1 MNTKAESEGSSL
13 DTLKL
18 GLVVLLLIG
27 GVAGFY
33 YFAEQALVIRV
44 GGLLVL
50 IAVCAF
56 IAYQTQVGKRI
67 WSFAHESRNE
77 VRKVVWPSRQET
89 VQTTLLVIAMVIV
102 VALLL
107 WALDSLLGW
116 GVKLLIGQ
124 GG

>member
-13 DTLKL
+13 DTVKL

-27 GVAGFY
+27 GIAAFY
-33 YFAEQALVIRV
+33 YFAEQSLVIRV
-44 GGLLVL
+44 GGLLLLVA
-50 IAVCAF
+50 ICAV
-56 IAYQTQVGKRI
+56 IAYQTQTGKRV
-67 WSFAHESRNE
+67 WGFAQDSRNE
-77 VRKVVWPSRQET
+77 VRKVVWPTRQET
-89 VQTTLLVIAMVIV
+89 VQTTLLVMAMVIV

>member
-13 DTLKL
+13 DTVKL

-27 GVAGFY
+27 GIAAFY
-33 YFAEQALVIRV
+33 YFAEQSLVIRV

-50 IAVCAF
+50 VAICAA
-56 IAYQTQVGKRI
+56 ITYQTQTGKRL
-67 WSFAHESRNE
+67 WGFAHDSRNE
-77 VRKVVWPSRQET
+77 VRKVVWPTRQET
-89 VQTTLLVIAMVIV
+89 VQTTLLVMAMVIV

-107 WALDSLLGW
+107 WAVDSLLGW

>member
-1 MNTKAESEGSSL
+1 MNTKAESESSSL
-13 DTLKL
+13 DTVKL
-18 GLVVLLLIG
+18 GLVILLLVG
-27 GVAGFY
+27 GIVAFY
-33 YFAEQALVIRV
+33 YFAEQSLLIRV

-50 IAVCAF
+50 VGVCVA
-56 IAYQTQVGKRI
+56 IAYQTQTGRRVWG
-67 WSFAHESRNE
+67 FAHDARNE
-77 VRKVVWPSRQET
+77 VRKVVWPTRQET
-89 VQTTLLVIAMVIV
+89 VQTTLLVMAMVIV